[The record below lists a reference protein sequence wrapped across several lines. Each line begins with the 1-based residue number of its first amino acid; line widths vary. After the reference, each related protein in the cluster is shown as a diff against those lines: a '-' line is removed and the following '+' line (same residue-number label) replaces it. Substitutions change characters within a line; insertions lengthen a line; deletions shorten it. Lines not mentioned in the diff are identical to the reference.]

1 APCRP
6 PTGNFWRRPRLTSWR
21 FNRKWMPPNV
31 TGMPVTRPTLRLMLS
46 RKKNMDDSPILINGK
61 PTPVV
66 GEHRL
71 SLADFLRDSGINS
84 VHLGCEHGVCGTCNV
99 LVDGQCV
106 RSCLALAH
114 ACTGSEVI
122 SLEGLQDDLAG
133 RLRAAFT
140 RHHALQCGYCTP
152 GVFVAAY
159 DLLAAGAP
167 LEETQVRERLS
178 GNICRCT
185 GYQGIIDAVL
195 DVAASLEADTQAAGE
210 AA

>member
-1 APCRP
+1 
-6 PTGNFWRRPRLTSWR
+6 
-21 FNRKWMPPNV
+21 
-31 TGMPVTRPTLRLMLS
+31 
-46 RKKNMDDSPILINGK
+46 MDESPILINGT
-61 PTPVV
+61 PTPLN

-71 SLADFLRDSGINS
+71 ALADFLRESGINS

-114 ACTGSEVI
+114 ACAGSKVV
-122 SLEGLQDDLAG
+122 SLEGLQDTLAG
-133 RLRAAFT
+133 SLRAAFT

-159 DLLAAGAP
+159 DLLAEGAP
-167 LEETQVRERLS
+167 LDEALVRERLS

-185 GYQGIIDAVL
+185 GYQGIVEAVL
-195 DVAASLEADTQAAGE
+195 EVAASRETAAPSPLGE
-210 AA
+210 PA